1 MVVGLTLEYLE
12 GLTGFSTT
20 RMRADQNL
28 TEKFMTAI
36 QRVAEEE
43 SARMVDKAY
52 TEFVAELTQQFSAEK
67 LPIS

>member
-12 GLTGFSTT
+12 GLVNFSTT
-20 RMRADQNL
+20 RLRVDQNL
-28 TEKFMTAI
+28 PEKFMTAI

-52 TEFVAELTQQFSAEK
+52 SSFVAELTSEFAAEK